1 MNSSRSQGVL
11 PRRAKSDSRR
21 VVASSSSRTA
31 QSYGGRATAF
41 RSCHSSSSGRRRGA
55 VVVGDAFG
63 TCTRVACAA
72 VIALVLLGDNTSAR
86 SSLPSDHRTAASG
99 HHRQHHHMAWQ
110 LFAPKA
116 RSSPSERAAASLN
129 LKRRTRIAGA
139 DGVSAVSPAQMY
151 RVTQGS
157 PSGRGRGQKRQ
168 HEQRFS
174 RDDSGGRDDGRSSI
188 EALQSP
194 RSAELLT
201 AYASASSAAAA
212 APQPSSQQRTPSI
225 AEGIGGGVVTQ
236 GEGRPALPLL
246 DEEDLTQLRAGQRV
260 QKQTRQGGSGS
271 GSVVVDVRADPD
283 VVLELLTKYEDYA
296 EMIDTVRECEVFPR
310 GETADSRKVEVTVS
324 RFKLHIRVVMSL
336 LRELNMVQFELDPD
350 CTKAGRAVLRE
361 ATGFFYVESP
371 PDRPGFSR
379 VWMLAKVDVN
389 RIVPGAIV
397 DYAAGRALPRASKWI
412 KPTCEAA
419 QRRKLRAATG

>member
-1 MNSSRSQGVL
+1 MNSSLSQGVL
-11 PRRAKSDSRR
+11 PRRAKSGSRR
-21 VVASSSSRTA
+21 AVTSSSSRTA
-31 QSYGGRATAF
+31 QSYGGRSTAF

-55 VVVGDAFG
+55 VVGDAFG

-72 VIALVLLGDNTSAR
+72 VIALVLLGDNSSAR
-86 SSLPSDHRTAASG
+86 SSLPSDRRTAASG

-129 LKRRTRIAGA
+129 LKRRTRLAGA
-139 DGVSAVSPAQMY
+139 DSVSAVSPAQMY
-151 RVTQGS
+151 RVTEGS
-157 PSGRGRGQKRQ
+157 SSGRGRGQRRQ

-174 RDDSGGRDDGRSSI
+174 RDDSGGREDGRSSI

-212 APQPSSQQRTPSI
+212 APQPPSQQRPPSI
-225 AEGIGGGVVTQ
+225 AECIGGGVVTQ

-246 DEEDLTQLRAGQRV
+246 DDEDLTQLRAGQRV

-283 VVLELLTKYEDYA
+283 VVLGLLTKYEDYA
-296 EMIDTVRECEVFPR
+296 EMIDTVRECEVFPQ
-310 GETADSRKVEVTVS
+310 GETADSRKVGVMVS

-336 LRELNMVQFELDPD
+336 LRERNMVQFELDPD

-389 RIVPGAIV
+389 RFVPGAIV
-397 DYAAGRALPRASKWI
+397 DYAAGRALPRASNWI

-419 QRRKLRAATG
+419 QRRKLRAATA